1 MTSPVFFWHF
11 AIFFSSG
18 RGSFFVLS
26 APWRAGRPPGPRAH
40 VWALAEVRGT
50 CSGGSK
56 WQVPSGRDSKHVEPS
71 RCIQTQEQVKIMS
84 DGSCD
89 IWDLECHHCR
99 QTVLGDGKVF
109 PRHQHARHA
118 TTFSTIRLRIWPYYF
133 FVPFCEM
140 NQLQTNPQ
148 PTLLRPSFAKL
159 DQFNF

>member
-1 MTSPVFFWHF
+1 MCFFGPSAFFPFRPRVFSCALGSVARREPV
-11 AIFFSSG
+11 G
-18 RGSFFVLS
+18 T
-26 APWRAGRPPGPRAH
+26 PRAS
-40 VWALAEVRGT
+40 WALAEILGT

-56 WQVPSGRDSKHVEPS
+56 CQVPSGRDSKHVEPS

-118 TTFSTIRLRIWPYYF
+118 TTFSTIRWRIWSLLTHMTTRWLGLFTCGP
-133 FVPFCEM
+133 
-140 NQLQTNPQ
+140 QLYEYNYVQG
-148 PTLLRPSFAKL
+148 K
-159 DQFNF
+159 